1 MEAHNWWHLVVLGT
15 TLFGAAGLGILVLSK
30 LIFED
35 LPPGLSRWAGLVWW
49 LVGMALVLLLVEWLG
64 IH

>member
-35 LPPGLSRWAGLVWW
+35 LPPGLSRWEGLVWW